1 MKPDSD
7 KAFNQI
13 VCRLFT
19 EAWIE
24 TFPTLTPS
32 SVAGVASSR
41 RRGLKP
47 ERAMLGMQ
55 PIYVASSR
63 RRGLKPETCPLCGGK
78 LWSPLHGG
86 VD

>member
-1 MKPDSD
+1 MKLVAASSSCL
-7 KAFNQI
+7 A

-24 TFPTLTPS
+24 TPLGRQLLH
-32 SVAGVASSR
+32 VAAVASSR

-47 ERAMLGMQ
+47 
-55 PIYVASSR
+55 YVVPHISQ
-63 RRGLKPETCPLCGGK
+63 CGV
-78 LWSPLHGG
+78 SPLHGG